1 MLILGVMLFFGVIA
15 AQAQGGGRGQGGP
28 GGQRM
33 DPEAMAK
40 QRAELFQEKFGLSD
54 DQYTKTHDVILANQ
68 KEMREKMTELM
79 GSGDREGMRAA
90 MTKSQED
97 LDKKLKEIF
106 TADQFTKYEAWKK
119 ENPPMQRRRGG
130 GN

>member
-1 MLILGVMLFFGVIA
+1 MVLGLMAV
-15 AQAQGGGRGQGGP
+15 QAQGGGQR

-33 DPEAMAK
+33 EPEAMAK
-40 QRAELFQEKFGLSD
+40 QRADLWQEKFGLSD
-54 DQYTKTHDVILANQ
+54 EQHKKTYEVALTSQ
-68 KEMREKMTELM
+68 KEMREKMTSLM

-90 MTKSQED
+90 MQKSQED

-106 TADQFTKYEAWKK
+106 TAEQWTKYEAWKK
-119 ENPPMQRRRGG
+119 ENPPMQRRGG